1 MQNQLTLWSDRQT
14 DRQTDRQF
22 VSCKDIVWCDLHFL
36 SSAGDAES
44 IETMVNLA
52 GRQAGSHLGR
62 QAGMQAMSCRG
73 KMYDLGFL
81 GLCQ

>member
-1 MQNQLTLWSDRQT
+1 MQNQLTLWSDRQADRHTGRQT

-52 GRQAGSHLGR
+52 GRQAGR
-62 QAGMQAMSCRG
+62 QAVKQAVT
-73 KMYDLGFL
+73 
-81 GLCQ
+81 